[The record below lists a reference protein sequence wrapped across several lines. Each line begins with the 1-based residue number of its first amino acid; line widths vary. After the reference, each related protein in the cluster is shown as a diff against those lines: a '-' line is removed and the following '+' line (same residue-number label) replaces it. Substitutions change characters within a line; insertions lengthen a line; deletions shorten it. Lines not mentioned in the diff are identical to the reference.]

1 MIQNFTGNLPRP
13 VCKGLSYLES
23 SKKNFKWSNSR
34 WFLLTHIM
42 NYEIASVHFMIS
54 RHRQILI
61 LCNLISKLRWN
72 WIGLIWCHELEPKV
86 DCLSLLISCRY
97 YLTLF
102 LCLWRS
108 KYNEHSNKTQTS
120 ISLWNLTPSSSP
132 LQSVS
137 AVAAPSLINCV
148 PSLSPGFW
156 LVSRVV
162 ITPSDWSSAPEERE
176 TGGPAIMVSCS
187 RD

>member
-1 MIQNFTGNLPRP
+1 MFSQGK
-13 VCKGLSYLES
+13 VGLVIFPLCCHRKYA
-23 SKKNFKWSNSR
+23 NSR